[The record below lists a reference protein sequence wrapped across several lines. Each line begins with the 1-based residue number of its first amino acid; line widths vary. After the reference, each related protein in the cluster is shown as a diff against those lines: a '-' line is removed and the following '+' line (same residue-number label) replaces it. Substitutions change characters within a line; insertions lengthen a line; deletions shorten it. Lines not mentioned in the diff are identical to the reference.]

1 MEGTVSDPAVLMQ
14 RWRDCDLG
22 YLRRPYRRRD
32 GSIGYRCPAEPEDRY
47 VTKGGDVADTCGRL
61 CLCNALCATIGLPQI
76 NLSGHA
82 EPPLLTAGDDVI
94 HLARYIKPGKTSYT
108 ARDVVDY
115 VLSGSRTSS
124 NP

>member
-32 GSIGYRCPAEPEDRY
+32 GSIGYRCP
-47 VTKGGDVADTCGRL
+47 
-61 CLCNALCATIGLPQI
+61 QI

-94 HLARYIKPGKTSYT
+94 HLARYIKPGITSYT